1 MPIHNQAPGAMP
13 EKKVPL
19 RTKLIFGAGGA
30 ADNVL
35 YNGMNSLILLIF
47 NVGHMAAYRD
57 IMKLNLPTECPGP
70 SPSRLERLDYRH
82 ITRPIYPL
90 DLNTIYP

>member
-1 MPIHNQAPGAMP
+1 MPCPKRKSRFEP
-13 EKKVPL
+13 SSYLELVE
-19 RTKLIFGAGGA
+19 A

-35 YNGMNSLILLIF
+35 YNGTNSLILLIF
-47 NVGHMAAYRD
+47 NVGHMAAYRE

-82 ITRPIYPL
+82 ITARSTRSI
-90 DLNTIYP
+90 